1 MAKIDL
7 SVIIVSYNVKEF
19 LHQTLLSV
27 QKAAKGLNCEIWV
40 VDNASLDGTAAF
52 VEKSFPEVK
61 LIANNENLGF
71 GKANNQALRQASGKY
86 VLFLN
91 PDTIVQDD
99 TFSTMIRFME
109 ANEQI
114 ALSGCKILNADGTL
128 QAACRRS
135 IPTPGVA
142 IPKMLGLSR
151 LFPKSKLFGRYNL
164 TYLDPD
170 KSYPVDAVSGSFMF
184 ARTSLMQALGGFDE
198 AFFMYGED
206 LDLCYRVKKAGYEIW
221 YVAET
226 SIIHYKGES
235 SRFAPFDSIVAFYKA
250 MDIFVGKHF
259 SQSYSL
265 IFTILLR
272 LGIALHLS
280 MRAVGKLLYAI
291 RIPLMDGL
299 SVYLAFGLALAIR
312 FHEWLWF
319 WGYQKVIF
327 LYAAIYL
334 LSGLFWG
341 IYQQRRY
348 QVIIAAASVF
358 TGALLS
364 GSLSFFLPQI
374 AHSRLV
380 FALAFIFLLLFV
392 PGWRILHQLWP
403 GRQHNSASQMNR
415 TIVVGSGAEAH
426 RIANA
431 ISSRLKGDYLFMG
444 FADDAMTDPRIIATL
459 DTLAEVIRIRRIRTV
474 IFTSD
479 TVGSGEMMRQMH
491 RLRQLPVQLKIVPEN
506 LNMIYGKANIERFDD
521 ISVVDLDYSLNRFL
535 PRFLKR
541 AFDSFLALILLLILT
556 LPSLFAILFLGCRW
570 VALNSDISGLKWQR
584 NRSGKSCIGFFP
596 LLPKI
601 LTGKVS
607 FVGDMLS
614 LPPGSDRYF
623 LPGITGLIQLEHKG
637 RLTAEQHQRFMH
649 YYLRNQS
656 LLLDMDI
663 LVRTVFGKGV

>member
-1 MAKIDL
+1 MAQINL

-27 QKAAKGLNCEIWV
+27 QKAAKGINCEIWV

-52 VEKSFPEVK
+52 IKRSFPEVK
-61 LIANNENLGF
+61 LIANKENLGF
-71 GKANNQALRQASGKY
+71 GKANNQALKDASGKY

-99 TFSTMIRFME
+99 TFTKMIRYMD

-114 ALSGCKILNADGTL
+114 GLSGCKILNADGTL

-135 IPTPGVA
+135 MPTPGVA

-151 LFPKSKLFGRYNL
+151 LFPKSRFFGRYNL

-170 KSYPVDAVSGSFMF
+170 ESYSVDAVSGSFMF
-184 ARTSLMQALGGFDE
+184 ARTALMQELGGFDE

-206 LDLCYRVKKAGYEIW
+206 LDLCYRVKKAGFDVW
-221 YVAET
+221 YAAET

-250 MDIFVGKHF
+250 MDIFVAKHF

-280 MRAVGKLLYAI
+280 MRALGKLLYAI
-291 RIPLMDGL
+291 RIPLLDGL
-299 SVYLAFGLALAIR
+299 AVYLAFGLALAIR
-312 FHEWLWF
+312 FQEWLWF

-341 IYQQRRY
+341 IYQHRSYNAIR
-348 QVIIAAASVF
+348 AAASVM

-364 GSLSFFLPQI
+364 GSLTFFIPQI

-380 FALAFIFLLLFV
+380 FALAFIFLLLFL
-392 PGWRILHQLWP
+392 PGWRILHQVWP
-403 GRQHNSASQMNR
+403 GRQRSDSSQMNR
-415 TIVVGSGAEAH
+415 TIIVGTGAEAQ
-426 RIANA
+426 RIAKA
-431 ISSRLKGDYLFMG
+431 ISDHPKADYLFMG
-444 FADDAMTDPRIIATL
+444 FAGDGMTDPRTIATL
-459 DTLAEVIRIRRIRTV
+459 ETLPEVIRMRRIRTV
-474 IFTSD
+474 IFTSEA
-479 TVGSGEMMRQMH
+479 VGSGEMMRQMH
-491 RLRQLPVQLKIVPEN
+491 RLRKLPVMLKIVPEN
-506 LNMIYGKANIERFDD
+506 LNLIYGKANIERFDD
-521 ISVVDLDYSLNRFL
+521 ISVVDLEYGLNRFL
-535 PRFLKR
+535 PRFVKR
-541 AFDSFLALILLLILT
+541 VFDITLAMLLLI
-556 LPSLFAILFLGCRW
+556 ILLMPVYFGKIFLGWRSEPIP
-570 VALNSDISGLKWQR
+570 SDIAGLKR
-584 NRSGKSCIGFFP
+584 LKNRKGAHRIAFFP
-596 LLPKI
+596 LLSKI
-601 LTGKVS
+601 LIGKVT
-607 FVGDMLS
+607 FVGDLIS
-614 LPPGSDRYF
+614 LPPDSDRYF

-656 LLLDMDI
+656 LIFDMDI
-663 LVRTVFGKGV
+663 LVRTVFEKGA

>member
-1 MAKIDL
+1 MVKSDL

-27 QKAAKGLNCEIWV
+27 QKAARGLNCEIWV

-52 VEKSFPEVK
+52 IEKSFPDVK
-61 LIANNENLGF
+61 LIANDENLGF

-109 ANEQI
+109 TNEQVG
-114 ALSGCKILNADGTL
+114 LSGCKILNADGTL

-135 IPTPGVA
+135 MPTPGVA

-151 LFPKSKLFGRYNL
+151 LFPKSRFFGRYNL
-164 TYLDPD
+164 TFLDPD
-170 KSYPVDAVSGSFMF
+170 ESYPVDAVSGSFMF
-184 ARTSLMQALGGFDE
+184 ARTSLMQELGGFDE

-206 LDLCYRVKKAGYEIW
+206 LDLCYRVKKAGFQVW

-259 SQSYSL
+259 SHSYSL
-265 IFTILLR
+265 IFTLLLR
-272 LGIALHLS
+272 IGIALHLT
-280 MRAVGKLLYAI
+280 MRAVGKALYAI

-312 FHEWLWF
+312 FQEWLWF

-348 QVIIAAASVF
+348 QVIIAAVSVF
-358 TGALLS
+358 TGALVS
-364 GSLSFFLPQI
+364 GSLTFFLPQI

-380 FALAFIFLLLFV
+380 FALAFLFLLLFV

-403 GRQHNSASQMNR
+403 GRQHSSDSQMNR
-415 TIVVGSGAEAH
+415 TIIVGSGAEAE

-431 ISSRLKGDYLFMG
+431 ISGHLKGDYLLMG

-459 DTLAEVIRIRRIRTV
+459 ETLPEVIRIRRIRTV

-491 RLRQLPVQLKIVPEN
+491 RLRKLPVQLKIVPEN

-521 ISVVDLDYSLNRFL
+521 ISVVDLEYSLNRSL
-535 PRFLKR
+535 PRFVKR
-541 AFDSFLALILLLILT
+541 VFDSVFAVFLILILF
-556 LPSLFAILFLGCRW
+556 LPALFTRVFLGCRW
-570 VALNSDISGLKWQR
+570 VALDSEITGLKWQR
-584 NRSGKSCIGFFP
+584 RPDGKSCIGFFP

-601 LTGKVS
+601 LTGKVT
-607 FVGDMLS
+607 FVGDLLT
-614 LPPGSDRYF
+614 LPSGSDRYF
-623 LPGITGLIQLEHKG
+623 LPGITGLIQVEHKDH
-637 RLTAEQHQRFMH
+637 LTAEEHQRFMH

-663 LVRTVFGKGV
+663 LIRTLFEKGR